1 MWSQF
6 GQVFQDTGNFVR
18 NRPVF
23 IFYAVVMFVLPQLLL
38 STFFPKIPLDFAQ
51 LNASPEKG
59 MELIGQSLLPS
70 ILSMLIHVFVNMLVI
85 LNIQSISQGQ
95 ESAFWRNGLPALN
108 RFAGVLLLSF
118 LQGLALSFALT
129 ATLFNAGGNGLGLL
143 ALPLLVSGVF
153 IFIKLSL
160 VVYVYLLERP
170 NFSVGQSLM
179 FVWQMSRGKFL
190 QLVVFC
196 VIIDVL
202 PLFLN
207 GGIASVQM
215 PLLSEMLGAL
225 VNVLV
230 IIFSFRFYQIY
241 RQ

>member
-51 LNASPEKG
+51 LNASSEKG
-59 MELIGQSLLPS
+59 MELVGQSLLPS

-95 ESAFWRNGLPALN
+95 VSTFWRNGLPALN

-118 LQGLALSFALT
+118 LQALALSFAVT
-129 ATLFNAGGNGLGLL
+129 ATLFGGNSFSLL
-143 ALPLLVSGVF
+143 TLPLLISGLF

-170 NFSVGQSLM
+170 HFSVGQSLM

-207 GGIASVQM
+207 GGIASVQV